1 MNRSHFSRSALALLV
16 GFALASSAC
25 QTPEAEADA
34 TDAPVEE
41 GRRVEVLV
49 ADPGF
54 FEDAI
59 ELTGT
64 VESPNDASLSP
75 DVAGTLTYVAP
86 VGTFVRR
93 GGTVAQVKASL
104 QRAGVAQAQAGTAQA
119 RAGIAQAEAGIAQAD
134 AGVKAAKAQREA
146 AQAQLDLAQDQYE
159 RQAPLVRDS
168 ILSALE
174 FRSVQTQL
182 ANARAGVAQAD
193 AGVAQAEGQLRA
205 AREGLQAAQAQ
216 LTAANAGVQSAR
228 TQLGNTRITAPFS
241 GVVEQRLAEPGEL
254 AAPGQPVVRLVAS
267 GTVKVVAGVPER
279 YASEIE
285 NGTQV
290 RIIPNAYGAEARGGR
305 VTFVG
310 SAINTQSRTFPI
322 EIAVENADRTL
333 KPEMVVRLEL
343 TRDVLRDVITVP
355 QETIIRDERGTSVF
369 VAEEGEAIRRIV
381 ELGPMSGDEI
391 VILSGVEPGDQII
404 VSGQADLAQ
413 GDKVSVTE
421 TRSPSSPARDA
432 SASSAP
438 ASSET
443 DDE

>member
-1 MNRSHFSRSALALLV
+1 MTRSPLFRPSLALVAGLALAV
-16 GFALASSAC
+16 SAC
-25 QTPEAEADA
+25 ETPDAEADA
-34 TDAPVEE
+34 TDTPVEE

-75 DVAGTLTYVAP
+75 DVGGSLTYVAP

-93 GGTVAQVKASL
+93 GGTVAQVKASV
-104 QRAGVAQAQAGTAQA
+104 QRAGVAQAQAQTDQA
-119 RAGIAQAEAGIAQAD
+119 RAGIAQAQASIAQAE
-134 AGVKAAKAQREA
+134 AGVRAAKAQREA

-174 FRSVQTQL
+174 FRNVQTQL
-182 ANARAGVAQAD
+182 AGARAQVAQAD
-193 AGVAQAEGQLRA
+193 AGVAQAEGQAQA
-205 AREGLQAAQAQ
+205 AREGLAAARAQAS
-216 LTAANAGVQSAR
+216 AANAGVQSAQS
-228 TQLGNTRITAPFS
+228 QLGNTRITAPFS
-241 GVVEQRLAEPGEL
+241 GTVEERMAEPGEL

-267 GTVKVVAGVPER
+267 GAVKVVAGVPER

-285 NGTQV
+285 VGAQV
-290 RIIPNAYGAEARGGR
+290 RIIPSAYGAEPRGGR
-305 VTFVG
+305 ITFVG
-310 SAINTQSRTFPI
+310 SAINTPSRTFPV
-322 EIAVENADRTL
+322 EIAVQNGDRSL

-369 VAEEGEAIRRIV
+369 VVADGLAARRVV
-381 ELGPMSGDEI
+381 EVGPMSGDEV
-391 VILSGVEPGDQII
+391 VILSGVQAGDQIV
-404 VSGQADLAQ
+404 VSGQADLAE
-413 GDKVSVTE
+413 GDKVRVTA
-421 TRSPSSPARDA
+421 TRGP
-432 SASSAP
+432 SAP
-438 ASSET
+438 RTPAPSE
-443 DDE
+443 